1 MPNQINST
9 NTPKIYNAGDM
20 HDLASMAE
28 CDMDW
33 MSTALSDVQL
43 KVKQIKKDLMAR
55 YPNAEY
61 HFSDLEKVLEMFV
74 YLAEDRC
81 RYHEKEAERFREE
94 YEANKKAVTL

>member
-1 MPNQINST
+1 MPNQNIKSI
-9 NTPKIYNAGDM
+9 PKTYDAGDM
-20 HDLASMAE
+20 HDLAFMGEA
-28 CDMDW
+28 DMDW

-81 RYHEKEAERFREE
+81 RYHEKEAEKFREE
-94 YEANKKAVTL
+94 FEANKKAVTL